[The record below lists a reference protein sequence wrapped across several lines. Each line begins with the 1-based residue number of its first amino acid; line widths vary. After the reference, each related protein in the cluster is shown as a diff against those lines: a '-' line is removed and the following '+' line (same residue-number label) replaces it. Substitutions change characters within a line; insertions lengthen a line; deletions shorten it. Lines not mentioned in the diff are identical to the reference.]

1 MNIIS
6 NNIQKKVKMLENKK
20 WIELGDILEIIS
32 PDKPEWHENKYF
44 VSYIDNS
51 LLELIELKTVL
62 PFLFHL
68 SVDGFEFEDQS
79 IKKVKVLSRSAFK
92 GYARQNRLIKNTWVD
107 LFFGGDVPKSITAE
121 ITNLEEDMIELTT
134 YPENKLLYIDFA
146 YQGVPRNIPLSKIC
160 IREKPASFH
169 RGLVNKEEGEEEE
182 EREEGER
189 EEGEERK
196 DEDGEVVD

>member
-1 MNIIS
+1 MSI
-6 NNIQKKVKMLENKK
+6 NKK
-20 WIELGDILEIIS
+20 WIELGDIIEIIS
-32 PDKPEWHENKYF
+32 PDKPEWHENKFF

-51 LLELIELKTVL
+51 LLELIELKSVL

-68 SVDGFEFEDQS
+68 SPNVNGFRFQDKS

-146 YQGVPRNIPLSKIC
+146 YQGVPRNIPLSRIC

-169 RGLVNKEEGEEEE
+169 RGLIKGKEEG
-182 EREEGER
+182 EEGER
-189 EEGEERK
+189 EEGQESEE
-196 DEDGEVVD
+196 GEESRAAGGVECAGGGGL